1 MKCGFL
7 LKSIQQ
13 YLNKTDRL
21 LGGGEENWNSEHQ
34 SIQDLHDEGVNRH
47 WIDQKIYGKNSCFI
61 FWQNSTFSFFLS
73 VFTVTLLLRKR
84 ELARHGD
91 ANVGPEKTFLS
102 SGEKN
107 AEPILLLWTPKICAD
122 VRWGE
127 DWCRDI
133 VTSEHKKERE
143 VTRLVSWLQFAS
155 QDGHVLTLKA

>member
-61 FWQNSTFSFFLS
+61 F
-73 VFTVTLLLRKR
+73 
-84 ELARHGD
+84 
-91 ANVGPEKTFLS
+91 
-102 SGEKN
+102 
-107 AEPILLLWTPKICAD
+107 
-122 VRWGE
+122 
-127 DWCRDI
+127 
-133 VTSEHKKERE
+133 
-143 VTRLVSWLQFAS
+143 
-155 QDGHVLTLKA
+155 